1 MSEFATMK
9 RKIQKAAGDRI
20 KLSRCNLSLDRLYA
34 AGIFTVSEFKR
45 LDDMILSRII
55 KLDRETSRETSRET

>member
-1 MSEFATMK
+1 MK

-20 KLSRCNLSLDRLYA
+20 KLSQCNLALDRLYA

-45 LDDMILSRII
+45 LDDMIFSRII